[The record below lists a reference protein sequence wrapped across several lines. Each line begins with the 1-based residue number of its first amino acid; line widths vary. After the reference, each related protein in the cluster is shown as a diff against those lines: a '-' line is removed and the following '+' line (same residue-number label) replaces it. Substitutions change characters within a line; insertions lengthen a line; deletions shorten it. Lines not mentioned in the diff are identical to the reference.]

1 MLEQLLEER
10 RGLAGTFANLAGLG
24 GAAALELLGRLAG
37 PALVGELVA
46 FFRVLGH
53 LREGFQH
60 RAQVTSALLRD
71 PATAYVLVASA
82 APTSLDDARHL
93 GRELARKHAPPS
105 LVLCNKGFV
114 AEPGSEHPVEAPGAP
129 VTVDPALAPT
139 YTKLRALRRALVD
152 DREEAFAMARR
163 FVDEV
168 APKASAVVL
177 GELERD
183 LRRVDDLGALL
194 AVGAELGSGGAA
206 HPSGRRHSG

>member
-1 MLEQLLEER
+1 MLRFFLEER

-60 RAQVTSALLRD
+60 RAQVTSALLHN
-71 PATAYVLVASA
+71 PTTTYVLVASA
-82 APTSLDDARHL
+82 APTSLHDARHL
-93 GRELARKHAPPS
+93 GQELARKHAPPA
-105 LVLCNKGFV
+105 LVLFNKGFV
-114 AEPGSEHPVEAPGAP
+114 AEPGCEHPVEAPGAP
-129 VTVDPALAPT
+129 VTLEPALAPT
-139 YTKLRALRRALVD
+139 YAKLRVLRRALVA
-152 DREEAFAMARR
+152 DREETLATARR

-168 APKASAVVL
+168 APEARTVVL
-177 GELERD
+177 GEMERD
-183 LRRVDDLGALL
+183 LRRVDDLSALL
-194 AVGAELGSGGAA
+194 AVGVELGSGGAA